1 MPDIKAAVVAAP
13 GSAFEIKTVTLDSPR
28 ADEILV
34 RIAGVGICHTDLV
47 AQAGYFTVELP
58 AVFGHEGAGIVEAVG
73 PDVTKVAVGD
83 RVALSFSY
91 CGTCAC
97 CARGEPAYCHHM
109 TPLNSGGKRADG
121 SKTMGAVSGS
131 FFGQSSFATHSLTS
145 EKNVVKVPEGV
156 PLDIAGILGCGVQ
169 TGAGA
174 VLRSLDLK
182 PGSSLAVFGVGAVG
196 LAAVMGAKLRGLGT
210 VIAVEVHQN
219 RRDLAL
225 ELGASHAIDPRAGDV
240 AQAIRAILPDGV
252 DAVLDT
258 TGLPVVVNTVPDI
271 LAKRGQFG
279 FVGIPPAADIGLKL
293 PGPLMAAMRN
303 GWTFRGI
310 IEGDS
315 DVDGFLAE
323 LMDAYLAGQFPF
335 DRMVTRYPL
344 SQINAA
350 IADQHAGLCLK
361 PVLIP
366 EGTN

>member
-1 MPDIKAAVVAAP
+1 MPEIKAAVIEAP
-13 GSAFEIKTVTLDSPR
+13 NAPFVLKQVTLDAPR

-34 RIAGVGICHTDLV
+34 RIEGVGICHTDLV
-47 AQAGYFTVELP
+47 AQAGYFTAELP

-73 PDVTKVAVGD
+73 DQVTKVAVGD
-83 RVALSFSY
+83 RVALSFSS

-97 CARGEPAYCHHM
+97 CSRGEPAYCKDM

-121 SKTMGAVSGS
+121 TKTMGAVSGS
-131 FFGQSSFATHSLTS
+131 FFGQSSFATHALTT
-145 EKNVVKVPEGV
+145 ERNVVKVPEGV

-174 VLRSLDLK
+174 VLRSLDLR
-182 PGSSLAVFGVGAVG
+182 PGSSLVVFGVGAVG

-210 VIAVEVHQN
+210 VIAVELHES
-219 RRDLAL
+219 RRALAL
-225 ELGASHAIDPRAGDV
+225 ELGATHAINPSAGDV
-240 AQAIRAILPDGV
+240 AQAIREIATDGV

-279 FVGIPPAADIGLKL
+279 FVGIPPAAEIGLGL

-315 DVDGFLAE
+315 DIDGFLAE
-323 LMDAYLAGQFPF
+323 LMDAYLAGDFPF

-344 SQINAA
+344 SQINEA
-350 IADQHAGLCLK
+350 IADQHAGKCLK

-366 EGTN
+366 